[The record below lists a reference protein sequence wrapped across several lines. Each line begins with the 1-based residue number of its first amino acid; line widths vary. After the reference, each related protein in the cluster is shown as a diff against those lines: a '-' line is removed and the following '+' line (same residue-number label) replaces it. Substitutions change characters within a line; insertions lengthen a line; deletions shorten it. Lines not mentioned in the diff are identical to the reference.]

1 MRVRQI
7 VLLLL
12 ALSVAASVGA
22 DPIPIIG
29 YNIEDAVLSGHGA
42 WAHTYDGVITSGA
55 TFDNAT
61 WPGTVADYT
70 GFGSGTLNDVIAGA
84 TLLDTQLFMNGFSD
98 GESPIEI
105 RPTIQLLLPPGVV
118 VDTIELYGGPT
129 SNSLPGIITGV
140 TVTFLGPGG
149 AAGPVS
155 LAAAPFGAENLDGV
169 PVNDRIA
176 TTGTPLEDFEVSLI
190 TLSDFVGSI
199 EDWIS
204 ISEIRLDGRAAPPGA
219 AIPVYVNAAAGDDS
233 TGDGSAGAPF
243 KTISRGLTEAAPI
256 AGAGTPVQVIVS
268 SGTYSEHITIPPHV
282 SVRGADAS
290 TTFVESADAS
300 TSLANMGDNSALHS
314 LTLRWANAVGVPSTL
329 VEAFLTTQNTA
340 FAIRNCVLDG
350 RGSANSTG
358 LTISGGQAANTL
370 LSDSI
375 LQNLTTALAAR
386 DSGINVTRNEIRTI
400 AGDAVVVALGGKQSG
415 QNVPLLGDDADIAAT
430 ALNRFRDIGGKFI
443 KNPTGVQVNAEMNDW
458 GIYDRD
464 AVGNNIEGAA
474 DFGPIVGKGLVP
486 GSVVASLYVGD
497 TDALVDSGA
506 NPQCT
511 IPALGLTAERDTD
524 SGLFIFASVSGGKFS
539 VQGTADGFA
548 SDAQQVDVSPAS
560 INAVNL
566 RLTKDAGNNPNDPPV
581 TPPSCG
587 KTGTGSYAL
596 CGLIVWAAGRRRR
609 QTRHGIMR

>member
-1 MRVRQI
+1 MNVRKM
-7 VLLLL
+7 LLILL
-12 ALSVAASVGA
+12 ALSVALSIGVGA
-22 DPIPIIG
+22 DPIPISG
-29 YNIEDAVLSGHGA
+29 YNIDDAVESGHGT
-42 WAHTYDGVITSGA
+42 WTHTYSGLITSGVS
-55 TFDNAT
+55 FDNAT

-84 TLLDTQLFMNGFSD
+84 TIYDTQLFMNGFSD

-105 RPTIQLLLPPGVV
+105 HPTIQLLLPPGVA

-129 SNSLPGIITGV
+129 GNSVPGIITGV

-149 AAGPVS
+149 TAGPVS
-155 LAAAPFGAENLDGV
+155 LATVPFGTENLDGV
-169 PVNDRIA
+169 PVNDRI
-176 TTGTPLEDFEVSLI
+176 TTAGTPLEGIEVSLI

-204 ISEIRLDGRAAPPGA
+204 ISEIKLDGKAAVAPGG
-219 AIPVYVNAAAGDDS
+219 AIPVYVDTASGDDS
-233 TGDGSAGAPF
+233 TGDGSAGAPY
-243 KTISRGLTEAAPI
+243 KTISRGLTEAASL

-268 SGTYSEHITIPPHV
+268 PGTYSEHITIPPHV
-282 SVRGADAS
+282 SVRGASAS
-290 TTFVESADAS
+290 NTFVESADAS
-300 TSLANMGDNSALHS
+300 TPLVNMGDNSALHS
-314 LTLRWANAVGVPSTL
+314 LTVRWASAAAGPSTL
-329 VEAFLTTQNTA
+329 VEAVLTTRNTA

-350 RGSANSTG
+350 RGSPSSTG
-358 LTISGGQAANTL
+358 LSIFGGQAANAV

-375 LQNLTTALAAR
+375 LQNLTTALAAT

-497 TDALVDSGA
+497 TDTLVDPGA

-511 IPALGLTAERDTD
+511 IPALALTAERDAD

-566 RLTKDAGNNPNDPPV
+566 RLTSEAVTPV
-581 TPPSCG
+581 PPSCG
-587 KTGTGSYAL
+587 KSGTVSYAL
-596 CGLIVWAAGRRRR
+596 CGLIVWAAGWRKRR
-609 QTRHGIMR
+609 TRHGSLR